1 MVYVYTDQ
9 NKYYEKIKEK
19 KNAKCMEKYYKNNV
33 KCACGL
39 REKSKDHEH
48 SSKHNEYLFKEKL
61 KIHLGKDDVD
71 SLVHMNLWRWTVIS
85 SKINQVA
92 RKKYEKIKKPI

>member
-1 MVYVYTDQ
+1 MVYVYEDQ

-33 KCACGL
+33 KCVCGL

-61 KIHLGKDDVD
+61 KIHLG
-71 SLVHMNLWRWTVIS
+71 HGFM
-85 SKINQVA
+85 
-92 RKKYEKIKKPI
+92 IKMTIPIIIQRLKRQ